1 MPIPANVKRDLREYC
16 GRTIALQRTGMK
28 DSLNQRVTDSEAALL
43 KSMKRGSIGE
53 DMTFERSEDF
63 GETQ

>member
-1 MPIPANVKRDLREYC
+1 MQMPSNLKRDFREDC
-16 GRTIALQRTGMK
+16 ARTMALQRTGMK

-43 KSMKRGSIGE
+43 KSMKRDSTGE
-53 DMTFERSEDF
+53 DMAFERREDL